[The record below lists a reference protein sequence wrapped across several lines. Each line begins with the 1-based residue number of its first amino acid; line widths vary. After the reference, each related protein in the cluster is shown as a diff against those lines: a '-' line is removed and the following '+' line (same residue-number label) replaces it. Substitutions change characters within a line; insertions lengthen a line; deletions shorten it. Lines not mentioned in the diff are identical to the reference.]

1 MQEEAGRLKFV
12 CLANDGVDEH
22 MVWYSIP
29 LWLNQWKK
37 QKDSK
42 SFSDL
47 VQVWILNYV
56 CGFSG

>member
-29 LWLNQWKK
+29 LCLILN
-37 QKDSK
+37 
-42 SFSDL
+42 FPFL
-47 VQVWILNYV
+47 VQPMERTK
-56 CGFSG
+56 GF